1 MDEGLPGELLD
12 VALVMAAQKVEHY
25 EIASYGS
32 LKTIAQDCGES
43 EVAAL
48 LAQTLEEEKATDEKL
63 TRLAETEIN
72 KRAIAASLSA

>member
-1 MDEGLPGELLD
+1 LLD

>member
-1 MDEGLPGELLD
+1 MVLLVVETLIAEAEEVMEEGLPSELLD

-48 LAQTLEEEKATDEKL
+48 LGKTLE
-63 TRLAETEIN
+63 
-72 KRAIAASLSA
+72 